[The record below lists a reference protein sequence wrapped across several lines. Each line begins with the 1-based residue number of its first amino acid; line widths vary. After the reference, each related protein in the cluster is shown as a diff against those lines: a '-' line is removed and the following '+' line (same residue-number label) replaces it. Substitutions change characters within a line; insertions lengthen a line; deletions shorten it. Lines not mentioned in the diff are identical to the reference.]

1 MVYLACIFDPVPCP
15 DRLLGQGLNEG
26 TSRPTRT
33 ALGRVDVPGAW
44 WSAGGDVRR
53 TGLASPQFPPAPEAL
68 VGNGSPWAGVLRETV
83 LLQVEGF
90 SPAAVSGPG
99 PRLMSSN
106 PCPAAPKKTQRW
118 VAMAADKKKL
128 FFGGVGLFHSLGPC
142 RPFARAP
149 RSNLKITSLG
159 HFKPI

>member
-53 TGLASPQFPPAPEAL
+53 TGLASPQFPPAPEAP
-68 VGNGSPWAGVLRETV
+68 VGNGSPWAGVLRET
-83 LLQVEGF
+83 QTRCCFRWRRGP
-90 SPAAVSGPG
+90 PAAVSGPG

-118 VAMAADKKKL
+118 VAMAADKKNSFL
-128 FFGGVGLFHSLGPC
+128 VAWGFFTALVLADLLPEHP
-142 RPFARAP
+142 AQT
-149 RSNLKITSLG
+149 LK
-159 HFKPI
+159 